1 VIEQLVTAIVSMVL
15 GVAITIFALMGA
27 DHFVIVRDAH
37 GTRVVKYQ
45 GDYYKLVP
53 VEIKG
58 TVEVVE

>member
-1 VIEQLVTAIVSMVL
+1 MIEQLVTAIVSMVL

-27 DHFVIVRDAH
+27 DHFVMVRDVY
-37 GTRVVKYQ
+37 GSSVVEYQ

-58 TVEVVE
+58 TVEVVD